1 MKVIHT
7 ANELDTG
14 GKRVCAAIGVFDGVH
29 LGHQQVLR
37 QTLSDAGRLEGI
49 PLAITFDQHPSRV
62 IAPDRAPKMIHS
74 LDRKVEAIA
83 KLGFE
88 NILVIKFTPE
98 FCKLPAENFIN
109 GLARDFA
116 KLGSI
121 CVGSAFTFGH
131 RRGGNVK
138 LLKELGA
145 QLDFTVH
152 GLAAVALD
160 GEPVSSTRIRSA
172 ISKGE
177 LDAASQMLGREYVLE
192 GRVVQGDQLGRQLGF
207 PTANLEATELVMPAN
222 GVYAAHVRV
231 DGESHRAAVN
241 IGYRPTVSGE
251 RALRVEAH
259 LLDYEG
265 DLYDRQL
272 GLIFVRKLRDEQRFE
287 SMDALREQ
295 IAIDV
300 ESARKVFA

>member
-1 MKVIHT
+1 MKIIHT
-7 ANELDTG
+7 ANELDTKG
-14 GKRVCAAIGVFDGVH
+14 RRVCAAIGVFDGVH

-37 QTLSDAGRLEGI
+37 QTLSDAGRLEGL

-62 IAPDRAPKMIHS
+62 IAPDRSPKMIHS
-74 LDRKVEAIA
+74 LDRKVETIA

-88 NILVIKFTPE
+88 NILVINFTPE

-109 GLARDFA
+109 GLAVDFE

-138 LLKELGA
+138 LLKELGER
-145 QLDFTVH
+145 LDFTVH

-172 ISKGE
+172 IGKGE

-192 GRVVQGDQLGRQLGF
+192 GRIIQGDQVGRQLGF
-207 PTANLEATELVMPAN
+207 PTANLDVSELVTPAT
-222 GVYAAHVRV
+222 GVYAAHVQV
-231 DGESHRAAVN
+231 DGESLRAAVN
-241 IGYRPTVSGE
+241 IGYRPTVTGE
-251 RALRVEAH
+251 RELRVEAH
-259 LLDYEG
+259 ILDYND
-265 DLYDRQL
+265 DLYGRQL
-272 GLIFVRKLRDEQRFE
+272 GLVFVRKLRDEQRFE
-287 SMDALREQ
+287 SMEALREQ
-295 IAIDV
+295 IDLDV
-300 ESARKVFA
+300 RSARKVFA